1 MRRKFRKE
9 KRLSSFLFRFGS
21 FFLIIICHDGVNSSI
36 HFLRYSDGST
46 GTAKYKSFV
55 AFDLLSTEAC
65 QLLDLIFFQEESS
78 SNCRRLHT
86 PFASY
91 WSSEYPVYAFRDY
104 PFLLGCS
111 RRNYIPP
118 QPLESWYVRLPYW
131 QSDLRTWDS
140 GSAHQDHHHSWLF
153 CCIPPQTGSD

>member
-1 MRRKFRKE
+1 MMRGKFRKE

-65 QLLDLIFFQEESS
+65 QLLDLIKCIIGFI
-78 SNCRRLHT
+78 L
-86 PFASY
+86 
-91 WSSEYPVYAFRDY
+91 VKK
-104 PFLLGCS
+104 G
-111 RRNYIPP
+111 I
-118 QPLESWYVRLPYW
+118 
-131 QSDLRTWDS
+131 
-140 GSAHQDHHHSWLF
+140 WLQN
-153 CCIPPQTGSD
+153 ILA